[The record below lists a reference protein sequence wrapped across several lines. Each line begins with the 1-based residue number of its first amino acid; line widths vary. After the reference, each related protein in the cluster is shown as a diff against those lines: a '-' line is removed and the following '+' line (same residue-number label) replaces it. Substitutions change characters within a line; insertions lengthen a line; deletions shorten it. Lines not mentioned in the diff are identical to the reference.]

1 MRLVFSIFLI
11 FFLIANCFSQVVTF
25 SDKYI
30 DSVIINFKQ
39 KWKIPGISVAIAK
52 DGRLIYAKGFGYAD
66 TINKEPVTTNSL
78 FRTASCSKTITAIGI
93 MKLVENNKLS
103 LEDKVFGKNGI
114 LNDSNYM
121 NIVDSNVYKITVKNL
136 LQQTIGWTD
145 IDIIGQNDAS
155 YALKAPIPAGI
166 AENVKYFLQ
175 QKLDFMPSTAFRYSN
190 FNYLILGEI
199 ISKITGKKYV
209 DYILS
214 DILHPVGVYTT
225 MPAGSELKDRIKNEV
240 IYYDYNGE
248 MLPSVFDTSKI
259 VPESYS
265 YYYEP
270 QISSGGWISTPTDMV
285 KIILSI
291 DGLNYPPDILNQ
303 KSINLLSSKPE
314 NINTRYAMGMYVT
327 KSNAWFHSGEDT
339 WGTSALWFK
348 TSNNVCFAITC
359 NTLPTTTGSE
369 EKKYDAMKTYAR
381 ELVGLLPEK
390 LKSIKYYPDINLF
403 ETKEIK

>member
-1 MRLVFSIFLI
+1 MRIVFSIFLI
-11 FFLIANCFSQVVTF
+11 FFSITNCFSQVDIF
-25 SDKYI
+25 SDKYV

-66 TINKEPVTTNSL
+66 TINKDPVTTNSL
-78 FRTASCSKTITAIGI
+78 FRTASCAKTITAIGI
-93 MKLVENNKLS
+93 MKLIENNKLS
-103 LEDKVFGKNGI
+103 LDDKVFGKDGI
-114 LNDSNYM
+114 LNGSNYTNIADSNIYR
-121 NIVDSNVYKITVKNL
+121 ITVKNL
-136 LQQTIGWTD
+136 LQQTIGWPA
-145 IDIIGQNDAS
+145 IDIIGSNEAS
-155 YALKAPIPAGI
+155 YALKTHIPAGI
-166 AENVKYFLQ
+166 NENVKYILQ
-175 QKLDFMPSTAFRYSN
+175 QKLDFLPSTAFRYSD
-190 FNYLILGEI
+190 FNYLFLGEI
-199 ISKITGKKYV
+199 ISKIAQKNQV

-214 DILHPVGVYTT
+214 EVLHPIGVYTT
-225 MPAGSELKDRIKNEV
+225 IPGKSELIDRITNEV

-248 MLPSVFDTSKI
+248 MLPSAFDTSKI

-265 YYYEP
+265 YNMEP
-270 QISSGGWISTPTDMV
+270 MISSGGWISRPIDMV

-303 KSINLLSSKPE
+303 ASINLLSSKPE

-327 KSNAWFHSGEDT
+327 KSNAWFHEGECT

-348 TSNNVCFAITC
+348 SANNVCFAVTC

-369 EKKYDAMKTYAR
+369 EKKYDAMKIYAKDLIR
-381 ELVGLLPEK
+381 FLPEK
-390 LKSIKYYPDINLF
+390 LESMKYYPNINLF

>member
-1 MRLVFSIFLI
+1 MRIVFSIFLI
-11 FFLIANCFSQVVTF
+11 FFSITNCFSQVDIF
-25 SDKYI
+25 SDKYV

-66 TINKEPVTTNSL
+66 TINKDPVTTNSL
-78 FRTASCSKTITAIGI
+78 FRTASCAKTITAIGI
-93 MKLVENNKLS
+93 MKLIENNKLS
-103 LEDKVFGKNGI
+103 LDDKVFGKDGI
-114 LNDSNYM
+114 LNGSNYTNIADSNIYR
-121 NIVDSNVYKITVKNL
+121 ITVKNL
-136 LQQTIGWTD
+136 LQQTIGWLA
-145 IDIIGQNDAS
+145 IDIIGSNEAS
-155 YALKAPIPAGI
+155 YALKTHIPAGI
-166 AENVKYFLQ
+166 NENVKYILQ
-175 QKLDFMPSTAFRYSN
+175 QKLDFLPSTAFRYSD
-190 FNYLILGEI
+190 FNYLFLGEI
-199 ISKITGKKYV
+199 ISKIAQKNQV

-214 DILHPVGVYTT
+214 EVLHPIGVYTT
-225 MPAGSELKDRIKNEV
+225 IPGKSELIDRITNEV

-248 MLPSVFDTSKI
+248 MLPSAFDTSKI

-265 YYYEP
+265 YNMEP
-270 QISSGGWISTPTDMV
+270 MISSGGWISRPIDMV

-303 KSINLLSSKPE
+303 ASINLLSSKPE

-327 KSNAWFHSGEDT
+327 KSNAWFHEGECT

-348 TSNNVCFAITC
+348 SANNVCFAVTC

-369 EKKYDAMKTYAR
+369 EKKYDAMKIYAKDLIR
-381 ELVGLLPEK
+381 FLPEK
-390 LKSIKYYPDINLF
+390 LESMKYYPNINLF